1 MATLVRLGS
10 AALALGLGVTALT
23 ACSSTPT
30 SSATSSPTPT
40 SSSASAPTSPSASS
54 SPSSSSPTPS
64 ASATTVVAASCPH
77 RYTSAALATCIATA
91 TRVYLATW
99 TKDLAAE
106 GITGTLT
113 PPKIV
118 VFAMIPKNPCI
129 SNEGDAAEASFF
141 CSKNNTLYV
150 SGTAAKTWTV
160 YYAKAAKAR
169 KVLASDAATAGTTA
183 ADLLTGYPLVGAT
196 TEFAH
201 ELGHWAQKVS
211 GQLAWYDKR
220 TASSSFTISSKAQ
233 ATGEG
238 SADCMAGWLQ
248 GRTALDGTWVD
259 TKIGRWAH
267 HATMAELGFDVTEAK
282 AGFTFPPEKP
292 ADITGYG
299 NAYTRLK
306 FYDLGYAAGRAGKPG
321 LSTCSRAVATY
332 LKAPL
337 PPHS

>member
-1 MATLVRLGS
+1 M
-10 AALALGLGVTALT
+10 
-23 ACSSTPT
+23 STP
-30 SSATSSPTPT
+30 SGSSPTA
-40 SSSASAPTSPSASS
+40 SASSASETASPSASA
-54 SPSSSSPTPS
+54 SP
-64 ASATTVVAASCPH
+64 TVVAASCPH

-99 TKDLAAE
+99 KKDLASE

-220 TASSSFTISSKAQ
+220 TASSNFTISSKAE

-248 GRTALDGTWVD
+248 GRTAVDGTWVD

-267 HATMAELGFDVTEAK
+267 HATMAELGFDITE
-282 AGFTFPPEKP
+282 
-292 ADITGYG
+292 
-299 NAYTRLK
+299 
-306 FYDLGYAAGRAGKPG
+306 
-321 LSTCSRAVATY
+321 V
-332 LKAPL
+332 
-337 PPHS
+337 

>member
-201 ELGHWAQKVS
+201 ELGHWAQKVG

-267 HATMAELGFDVTEAK
+267 HATMAELGFDVTEVK

>member
-1 MATLVRLGS
+1 VSPTATSATASRSPS
-10 AALALGLGVTALT
+10 AAA
-23 ACSSTPT
+23 PT
-30 SSATSSPTPT
+30 T
-40 SSSASAPTSPSASS
+40 SSSTASASASPSAS
-54 SPSSSSPTPS
+54 
-64 ASATTVVAASCPH
+64 ATVVAASCPH

-106 GITGTLT
+106 GITGALT

-220 TASSSFTISSKAQ
+220 TASSSWTISSKAQ

-267 HATMAELGFDVTEAK
+267 HATMAELGYDFTNVK

-299 NAYTRLK
+299 NSYTRLK
-306 FYDLGYAAGRAGKPG
+306 FYDMGYAAGRAGKPG
-321 LSTCSRAVATY
+321 LATCSRAVATY